1 MKIKDA
7 FDLDLDILIRWM
19 RESGVEELHYMN
31 RSLVLSKTLPPLSPV
46 ENSNFEDEGEKEKL
60 PCGHQSWEANE
71 IGECLHGCEPTT
83 KEE

>member
-19 RESGVEELHYMN
+19 RESGVEQLHYMN
-31 RSLVLSKTLPPLSPV
+31 RSLVLSKTLPPIAPI
-46 ENSNFEDEGEKEKL
+46 ENSNWEDDGAKEVL
-60 PCGHQSWEANE
+60 ACGHQSWEANE
-71 IGECLHGCEPTT
+71 LGLCLHGCDGKG